1 MEQMSY
7 QDLGNKMLRL
17 LEEGRRDLVFDEL
30 CQRTKNNEKDAFVL
44 LAQMYLQGGYVQ
56 QDIDYA
62 LDLAKKGSELGS
74 VEATRFLG
82 DFYYENDL
90 GYPTDKNKALEYYDI
105 CARAGDAQCCNL
117 LFEIYLKDEGLSE
130 HEAKAFQY
138 VLKSAKLGDDIGM
151 VNTAK
156 CYCYGIGTDKDPFAA
171 CYWFKEY
178 LKYKPENAEV
188 MYLISMC
195 LSDFDG
201 SFGHRDEVTPQ
212 MLREAFEFAIS
223 AFNKGYLDAFLFIAF
238 CYENGFVVSKDLN
251 MAYKYTHLAADEG
264 NERAR
269 AMIKRFG
276 KTIFGKYYIRD

>member
-1 MEQMSY
+1 MSY

-17 LEEGRRDLVFDEL
+17 LEEGRQDLVFDEL

-74 VEATRFLG
+74 VDANRFLG

-105 CARAGDAQCCNL
+105 CARAGDAECCNL
-117 LFEIYLKDEGLSE
+117 LFKIYLMDEGLSE
-130 HEAKAFQY
+130 HRAKAFQY
-138 VLKSAKLGDDIGM
+138 VLMSAKLGNYIGM

-156 CYCYGIGTDKDPFAA
+156 CYFYGNGTDKDRFAA

-178 LKYKPENAEV
+178 LKYEPEDASV
-188 MYLISMC
+188 MYLISLC
-195 LSDFDG
+195 LSDFCG
-201 SFGHRDEVTPQ
+201 IFGDSDEPTPQ
-212 MLREAFEFAIS
+212 MLREAFEFAML
-223 AFNKGYLDAFLFIAF
+223 AFNKGYLEAFLFISF
-238 CYENGFVVSKDLN
+238 CYEGGFVVSKDLN
-251 MAYKYTHLAADEG
+251 MAYKYTRLAADGG
-264 NERAR
+264 NENAR
-269 AMIKRFG
+269 DMIKRFG